1 MSENSTASER
11 SIEDILAQSPSIL
24 ASIIDV
30 EANELIPV
38 ARQQSLPSGRTDL
51 VYLAGNDIIL
61 IELKVVKATEDHVN
75 QLSAYVHDCQNKG
88 TEPAFAKDRNL
99 RPILL
104 APQIPSDVRSSC
116 TDSDLEPITY
126 ELSHVLEEYQE
137 TLFADLAHFQVKG
150 VVTSVAGLSLI
161 NRYLEFLASRQGP
174 VTVSEAAVE
183 YDYIGKGSSNNPES
197 RVRNFR
203 KAGKGLELV
212 QTTQEGMILTER
224 GEEYVAGGDYENQPW
239 NVTADQAD
247 TLIDLLY
254 EKPFHS
260 DLTYSLVA
268 LLESV
273 FELSKNSHP
282 VPRDQVEDWYAS
294 KVGKRDSWGE
304 RTRTDVVRWLSTYLD
319 ELGLLSRVDRQFY
332 ITPEGFQL
340 ISYVM
345 IDKGKAMIR
354 SQ

>member
-1 MSENSTASER
+1 
-11 SIEDILAQSPSIL
+11 
-24 ASIIDV
+24 
-30 EANELIPV
+30 
-38 ARQQSLPSGRTDL
+38 
-51 VYLAGNDIIL
+51 
-61 IELKVVKATEDHVN
+61 
-75 QLSAYVHDCQNKG
+75 
-88 TEPAFAKDRNL
+88 
-99 RPILL
+99 
-104 APQIPSDVRSSC
+104 
-116 TDSDLEPITY
+116 
-126 ELSHVLEEYQE
+126 
-137 TLFADLAHFQVKG
+137 
-150 VVTSVAGLSLI
+150 
-161 NRYLEFLASRQGP
+161 
-174 VTVSEAAVE
+174 
-183 YDYIGKGSSNNPES
+183 
-197 RVRNFR
+197 
-203 KAGKGLELV
+203 
-212 QTTQEGMILTER
+212 MILTER